1 MIDWKFALATA
12 ERLSRPGPDLD
23 RAEVADVMGDLRES
37 AAMAVTPVRE
47 FTGLTAGWHSPV
59 LVVDRPR
66 WVEANL
72 QSFEVVMKP
81 VDAKLAEIGKLPQGA
96 LAPKIAGAEVG
107 AIMAFLAG
115 KVLGQFDP
123 FWTSP
128 TGEAG
133 RLLLVAPNIVHVERE
148 LDVNPTDFRR
158 WVCLHEETHRAQLT
172 GVPWMR
178 DHLMSLVTE
187 VVNTMAPEGGEDIPA
202 NLSAAL
208 AEVLRIVR
216 GHSDQSLSEV
226 FQTPEQ
232 AEVVGRVTGLMSLLE
247 GHADVV
253 MDDIG
258 PDIIPTVRQIRKK
271 FDQRRRSPKGLAG
284 VARRLLG
291 FESKMRQYR
300 DGAKFVRVVHDTVG
314 KEGFDAVWV
323 APDHLPSRD
332 EILEPELWIKRVL
345 D

>member
-12 ERLSRPGPDLD
+12 ERLSRPGPTLD

-37 AAMAVTPVRE
+37 ATMAVTPVRE
-47 FTGLTAGWHSPV
+47 FTGLTQGWHSPV

-72 QSFEVVMKP
+72 QSFEVVMGP
-81 VDAKLAEIGKLPQGA
+81 VDAKLTELGKAPQGP
-96 LAPKIAGAEVG
+96 LAPKIAGAEIG

-128 TGEAG
+128 IGDAG

-148 LDVNPTDFRR
+148 LEVDPTDFRR

-178 DHLMSLVTE
+178 DHLLSLVTE
-187 VVNTMAPEGGEDIPA
+187 VVDTMAPDGAGDLTA
-202 NLSAAL
+202 NVSVAL

-216 GHSDQSLSEV
+216 GQSEKSLSEV
-226 FQTPEQ
+226 FQSPEQ
-232 AEVVGRVTGLMSLLE
+232 AEVIGRVTGLMSLLE

-258 PDIIPTVRQIRKK
+258 PEVIPTVRTIRKK

-284 VARRLLG
+284 VVRRLMG

-300 DGAKFVRVVHDTVG
+300 DGATFVRAIHDTVG
-314 KEGFDAVWV
+314 REGFDAVWA
-323 APDHLPSRD
+323 APEQLPSRE
-332 EILEPELWIKRVL
+332 EILEPDLWIKRVL